1 MFLFTILELS
11 VSSEIFSCIYLLEDF
26 KRGKHLNLRDGG
38 FPSFPTFP
46 YFFLFC
52 TYFSLR
58 FLENALLS
66 LLVHFKMSFG
76 L

>member
-11 VSSEIFSCIYLLEDF
+11 VSSEMFSCIYLLEHF
-26 KRGKHLNLRDGG
+26 KRGIHFNLRDGG

-46 YFFLFC
+46 YIFLFC
-52 TYFSLR
+52 SYFSLH